1 MLVEL
6 KEIVDKKI
14 YEQVFM
20 NKLSLSQKSNPKYL
34 ATHFSITKSSNG
46 FDVVKYYREKVS

>member
-1 MLVEL
+1 MLIEIE
-6 KEIVDKKI
+6 KEVDRRI

-34 ATHFSITKSSNG
+34 ATHYKMTTQSDGWYSVEYFRK
-46 FDVVKYYREKVS
+46 K